1 VLNNSPLHR
10 DASPDQQPG
19 PEQVST
25 TSINYGLARQELT
38 FFSGSDNLAK
48 KISDYRE
55 EQFIYLLQQIFI
67 SNTDGTSET
76 VLADMLD
83 NFSEL
88 AEHPAGTDL
97 IYWPE
102 DGAQCSP
109 EGITATVK
117 EWRAANG
124 LPGFKQ

>member
-1 VLNNSPLHR
+1 M
-10 DASPDQQPG
+10 
-19 PEQVST
+19 
-25 TSINYGLARQELT
+25 
-38 FFSGSDNLAK
+38 AK
-48 KISDYRE
+48 KISDCRE
-55 EQFIYLLQQIFI
+55 EQFIYLLQRIFI

-102 DGAQCSP
+102 DEAQCSP

-117 EWRAANG
+117 EWRVANG
-124 LPGFKQ
+124 LLGFKQ

>member
-1 VLNNSPLHR
+1 MAN
-10 DASPDQQPG
+10 
-19 PEQVST
+19 
-25 TSINYGLARQELT
+25 
-38 FFSGSDNLAK
+38 
-48 KISDYRE
+48 KISDCTE
-55 EQFIYLLQQIFI
+55 EQFIGLLQEIFT
-67 SNTDGTSET
+67 SNRNGTPEA

-83 NFSEL
+83 NFCEL

-102 DGAQCSP
+102 DEAQCTP
-109 EGITATVK
+109 EGITETVK